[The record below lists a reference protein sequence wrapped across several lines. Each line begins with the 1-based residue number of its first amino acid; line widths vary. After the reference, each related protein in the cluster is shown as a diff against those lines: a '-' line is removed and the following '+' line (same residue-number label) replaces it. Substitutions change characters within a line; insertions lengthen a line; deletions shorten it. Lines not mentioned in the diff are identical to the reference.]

1 MVIEGGSV
9 MPFHINITGQVSQ
22 IKLSKSKALWPLFET
37 VVNSIQSLEDTYEAN
52 KEITIEAIRENIDQ
66 IPIKSNVFSADD
78 LTHFDEFIITDN
90 GNGFNSENYTSFLE
104 AYSQLKIK
112 KGCKGIGRFLWLKAF
127 DKVNIDS
134 IYAENGKWYHR
145 HFMFSLSGIEPET
158 DNVVEIKETS
168 CTKKTIIHLIGFK
181 SAYKDDVPYKLESLA
196 KRIIEHCLPYFI
208 MGTCPKIVLKDN
220 LGDALC
226 LNNYYEKSYKD
237 SLHQDSMTLKNRQYT
252 LYHMLIAD
260 SSEKHELHLCANSRE
275 VKSYDLRN

>member
-1 MVIEGGSV
+1 MVIEGGSI
-9 MPFHINITGQVSQ
+9 MSFHINITGQVSQ

-52 KEITIEAIRENIDQ
+52 KEITIEAIRENVDQ
-66 IPIKSNVFSADD
+66 NPVKSNVFSADD
-78 LTHFDEFIITDN
+78 LMHFNEFIITDN
-90 GNGFNSENYTSFLE
+90 GNGFNTENYNLFLE

-127 DKVNIDS
+127 DEVNIDS
-134 IYAENGKWYHR
+134 IYTENGKWYHR
-145 HFMFSLSGIEPET
+145 HFMFSLSGIKPET

-168 CTKKTIIHLIGFK
+168 CTKKTIIHLKGFK
-181 SAYKDDVPYKLESLA
+181 SAYKDDVPFKLESLA

-220 LGDALC
+220 LGDTFC

-237 SLHQDSMTLKNRQYT
+237 SLHQDSMTLKNKQYT
-252 LYHMLIAD
+252 LYHMLIM
-260 SSEKHELHLCANSRE
+260 ELSRN
-275 VKSYDLRN
+275 VQSKNTQNLR